1 MIEKPRVKTRGHY
14 QLSMLLPL
22 RGGGSFSVPPKA
34 CDEEHFRQAALNQL
48 EKSGL
53 RKRVLEDD

>member
-1 MIEKPRVKTRGHY
+1 MIEKPRVRTRGHH

-22 RGGGSFSVPPKA
+22 RGGGSVSVPSVGF
-34 CDEEHFRQAALNQL
+34 DEESLRQAALNQL

-53 RKRVLEDD
+53 RKRVLEKE